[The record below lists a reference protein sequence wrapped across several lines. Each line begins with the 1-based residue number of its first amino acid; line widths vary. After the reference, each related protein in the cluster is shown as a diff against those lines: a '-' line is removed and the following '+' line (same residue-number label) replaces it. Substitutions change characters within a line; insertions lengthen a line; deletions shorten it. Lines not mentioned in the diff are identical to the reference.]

1 MLRLQNAIKSID
13 LNKKKNA
20 LGSVQ
25 KCITNIFILDLED
38 FINIFDK
45 LLLETGDRYDIVFQS
60 SDSENEAEI
69 TPVTEEN
76 PQHANMASYSRNF
89 EEK

>member
-38 FINIFDK
+38 FINIIDK
-45 LLLETGDRYDIVFQS
+45 LLLETGDRYDIVIQS

-69 TPVTEEN
+69 TPETEVN
-76 PQHANMASYSRNF
+76 PQHTSMASYSRNF

>member
-13 LNKKKNA
+13 LKKKKNA

-25 KCITNIFILDLED
+25 KCITNIFILELED

-60 SDSENEAEI
+60 SDSENDVEVAPGTEA
-69 TPVTEEN
+69 N
-76 PQHANMASYSRNF
+76 PQHASLATCSRNF